1 MDSWAAR
8 STFIQSN
15 IGEVQRIAP
24 IGFNHYQGGF
34 TDGANAKMNLEVVG
48 ERGKGILHLP
58 YVEIFSDGQLNN
70 IGADATWTCNG
81 KTEVIVKSGK
91 SYLAHFGLEDGY
103 RDLMDLAGAGD
114 HDSFLNA
121 WDKFQI
127 AVDQCPLPTPRY
139 RNDELQ
145 PIDGLRDEYREPL
158 LERRADML
166 SSIGKSEEAAETY
179 RIAAETKLQR
189 AKDTLQKT
197 DDERDMAQIACDLS
211 AANRMLK
218 LANEQVPD
226 DERTIDLARYRVELW
241 YLHSIGS
248 RRSAE
253 IVWGDEDDDQRAEQA
268 WAEKS
273 LGILYTESS
282 RWAQESPYLNG
293 QVPRMKVSIYRGG
306 DNRMRVNDHNCYSAD
321 VYLTLS
327 NRRMSGTLYVRI
339 RENEDR
345 HQPVDLF
352 AETPRGPDYPLRTRS
367 PYWEPEGGKRIKLS
381 AKTGE
386 PMRKN

>member
-1 MDSWAAR
+1 
-8 STFIQSN
+8 
-15 IGEVQRIAP
+15 
-24 IGFNHYQGGF
+24 
-34 TDGANAKMNLEVVG
+34 
-48 ERGKGILHLP
+48 
-58 YVEIFSDGQLNN
+58 
-70 IGADATWTCNG
+70 
-81 KTEVIVKSGK
+81 
-91 SYLAHFGLEDGY
+91 
-103 RDLMDLAGAGD
+103 
-114 HDSFLNA
+114 
-121 WDKFQI
+121 
-127 AVDQCPLPTPRY
+127 
-139 RNDELQ
+139 
-145 PIDGLRDEYREPL
+145 
-158 LERRADML
+158 
-166 SSIGKSEEAAETY
+166 
-179 RIAAETKLQR
+179 
-189 AKDTLQKT
+189 
-197 DDERDMAQIACDLS
+197 MAQIACDLS

-327 NRRMSGTLYVRI
+327 NRRMSGTLNVRI

-345 HQPVDLF
+345 HQPIDLF

-367 PYWEPEGGKRIKLS
+367 PYWEPDGGKRIKLS